1 MVFTGR
7 AFTAAEM
14 YDCNFL
20 NSVVPRDQLET
31 EVEKYALACARNRP
45 TDTVFMQKVFFE
57 IMKQFQGEYLGSML
71 SGVFESLGSTVRPD
85 AGDEL
90 MLASIFDEAVERG
103 LGDAVKDNDG
113 KFPPEWRLSKKAR
126 KKDSKGKR
134 KH

>member
-7 AFTAAEM
+7 AFTAGEM

-20 NSVVPRDQLET
+20 NSVVPRDQLEA

-90 MLASIFDEAVERG
+90 TLADAMERG

-134 KH
+134 KN

>member
-20 NSVVPRDQLET
+20 NSVVPRDEL
-31 EVEKYALACARNRP
+31 EVEVDKYALACARNRP

-71 SGVFESLGSTVRPD
+71 SGVFESMGASVRPD
-85 AGDEL
+85 GADEL
-90 MLASIFDEAVERG
+90 MLDDAVERG

-113 KFPPEWRLSKKAR
+113 KFPTEWALSKKAR
-126 KKDSKGKR
+126 KKARAKK
-134 KH
+134 KKP